1 MLRRRPLLIVLL
13 TLALPALMLAWLL
26 WIGVV
31 GFAINAA
38 ATGLQQHVARRMG
51 EGRP

>member
-1 MLRRRPLLIVLL
+1 MSSTFILIAGASVL
-13 TLALPALMLAWLL
+13 ALMLAWLL